1 LLIRTLFIMDM
12 LRSYRPAFLDSVPIS
27 LQLIAVGL
35 LVVFA
40 FTVYSLLTVERP
52 LKGFPIATLPEK
64 GLSPKQAW
72 CHAGHELLAKALK
85 EHAGPFQVITG
96 TGPKVRQTPDRTS
109 HTIVR

>member
-1 LLIRTLFIMDM
+1 MDM

-96 TGPKVRQTPDRTS
+96 TGPKVCRPPIHVV